1 VQLVLR
7 EYKVL
12 LELQDLLDQQVEL
25 ELQELQDLRVHKDLL
40 V

>member
-1 VQLVLR
+1 LVLK

-12 LELQDLLDQQVEL
+12 LELQELLDHKVQLASQVHR
-25 ELQELQDLRVHKDLL
+25 DLKVFK